1 MLQAREGMSTADSAE
16 QWLNKR
22 AADIRAK
29 IDGMRAQDALDE
41 AAEASDTDRGASVPQ
56 RATQDEGGPLQRE
69 DAMTLDVLRRSNR
82 RERGQQAG

>member
-1 MLQAREGMSTADSAE
+1 MSTADSAE

-41 AAEASDTDRGASVPQ
+41 AAEASDTDRGASVPHG
-56 RATQDEGGPLQRE
+56 ATQDATGPLGRE
-69 DAMTLDVLRRSNR
+69 DAATLDALRRINR
-82 RERGQQAG
+82 RERAG